1 MGVAGQAQPIDSPG
15 HGTNNTK
22 IVPVLVVPGVMG
34 TRLNLPSTPFNWDP
48 NDDGEMSGWV
58 FGERR
63 ELVRRVNARDTPATI
78 ARDLDGNTNPE
89 TDSVDPIG
97 DINKR
102 QRLKQIATD
111 KLPRGTNSRAF
122 PGQIV
127 KFYSDRGWGEM
138 VWSFY
143 GTLLMDLAEQLNPG
157 SHGGELHPVYAVGY
171 DWRQSNVDSGTKLRD
186 RIKEILKLHPAAR
199 QVILV
204 THSMGGLVTR
214 SALVQGAEADIL
226 GVVHTVIPADG
237 AVVAYRRF
245 FTGASNDAEG
255 NEDPLNSIL
264 GPNRLEYGLMQS
276 VLRGPVELLPHN
288 SYPEVFFTGDSGTNR
303 DVADVYEMYAS
314 DPAPGIL
321 FKEGEKVDPGIF
333 SPELTVTAADV
344 TNLIETIRSAG
355 KFAASVRGRAHPKTF
370 LVFGDGVLTD
380 MLVDFKKGTL
390 SSSGVGAESI
400 AVKRNQG
407 DGTVPRPSAEFRAAS
422 SARGR
427 VGVNGAKHAECF
439 AAKGFIPKVISNIR
453 DLLTK
458 P

>member
-1 MGVAGQAQPIDSPG
+1 MGVAAQAQPIDSPG
-15 HGTNNTK
+15 HDTNNTK
-22 IVPVLVVPGVMG
+22 IVPIVVVPGVMG
-34 TRLNLPSTPFNWDP
+34 TRLNLPTTPFNWDP

-58 FGERR
+58 FGARR

-78 ARDLDGNTNPE
+78 ARDLDGNFNPK
-89 TDSVDPIG
+89 TDNVDPIG

-102 QRLKQIATD
+102 SRLKQIATD
-111 KLPRGTNSRAF
+111 KLPRTTNSRAF

-127 KFYSDRGWGEM
+127 KFYTERGWGEM

-157 SHGGELHPVYAVGY
+157 SHGGELHPVYAAGY
-171 DWRQSNVDSGTKLRD
+171 DWRQSNVDSGTKLKD
-186 RIKEILKLHPAAR
+186 RIKEILKLHPAAQ

-214 SALVQGAEADIL
+214 SALVQGAEPDIL

-245 FTGASNDAEG
+245 FTGASNKAEE
-255 NEDPLNSIL
+255 NKDPLNRIL

-288 SYPEVFFTGDSGTNR
+288 SYPDVFFTGDSGTNR
-303 DVADVYEMYAS
+303 DVTDVFGMYAS
-314 DPAPGIL
+314 NQAPGVL
-321 FKEGEKVDPGIF
+321 FKEGETFGLAGLDQI
-333 SPELTVTAADV
+333 SAADV
-344 TNLIETIRSAG
+344 TNLVETIRSAG
-355 KFAASVRGRAHPKTF
+355 KFAASIRRRFHPKTF
-370 LVFGDGVLTD
+370 LVFGDGVRTD

-390 SSSGVGAESI
+390 TSNGVGAESI

-422 SARGR
+422 LARGR
-427 VGVNGAKHAECF
+427 AGVSGAKHAECF
-439 AAKGFIPKVISNIR
+439 ATKGFIPKVIGNIR